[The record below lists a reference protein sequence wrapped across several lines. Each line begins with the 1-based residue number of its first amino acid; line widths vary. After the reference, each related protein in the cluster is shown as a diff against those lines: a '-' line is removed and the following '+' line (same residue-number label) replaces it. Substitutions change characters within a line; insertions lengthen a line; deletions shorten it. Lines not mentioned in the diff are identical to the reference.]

1 MKKSSTNIIQ
11 EDSDDSCDTPVGNN
25 SNGSPKLS
33 ITRGKADRQ
42 EIFFKDEL

>member
-1 MKKSSTNIIQ
+1 MKKSSSNIIQ

-33 ITRGKADRQ
+33 LTSQ